1 MSVVLPAINTFVFD
15 FSLVFVLNNMLH
27 ILYYHVLPN
36 IFLYC
41 LFIFVD
47 YCSAARC
54 GLWLSCRRGVA
65 GTAEVHYSNHDFSSC
80 PVLEERWKVWRGEES
95 AQPHRCIFVCVCRSK
110 IKMSLP
116 EQPAKASSPY
126 VTSSLRLW

>member
-1 MSVVLPAINTFVFD
+1 MKQKRTAVDINCSQVSQENQGSSSLSVVLPAINTFVFD
-15 FSLVFVLNNMLH
+15 FSLVFVLNNRLH

-54 GLWLSCRRGVA
+54 GLWLSCRGGVA
-65 GTAEVHYSNHDFSSC
+65 GTAQVHYGNHDF
-80 PVLEERWKVWRGEES
+80 P
-95 AQPHRCIFVCVCRSK
+95 I
-110 IKMSLP
+110 
-116 EQPAKASSPY
+116 
-126 VTSSLRLW
+126 